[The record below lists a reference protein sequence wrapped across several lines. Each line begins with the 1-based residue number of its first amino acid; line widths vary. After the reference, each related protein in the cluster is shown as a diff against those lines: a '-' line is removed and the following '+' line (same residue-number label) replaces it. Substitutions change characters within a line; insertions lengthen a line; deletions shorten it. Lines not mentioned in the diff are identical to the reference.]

1 MALELPLPK
10 DSDLPGGVV
19 ERLRSLPAINIYRML
34 GHAPQTVIPWTDL
47 TKALYQSKLSPAIAR
62 LQYYGRHIVPVLLM
76 RYISI
81 ALLRLTTAL
90 QRKKYP

>member
-10 DSDLPGGVV
+10 DSDLPEDVV

-47 TKALYQSKLSPAIAR
+47 TKALYQSKLNPRYREIAILRQAHR
-62 LQYYGRHIVPVLLM
+62 ANAS
-76 RYISI
+76 ISI
-81 ALLRLTTAL
+81 ASLR
-90 QRKKYP
+90 